1 MKRRHVISLF
11 ITLHVGCVS
20 VIAQESPTWSLSLD
34 SVTIRGSR
42 YTSPVKQKADG
53 SIEWNLG
60 MMDDMPKILGN
71 ADPVHFTQMLPG
83 VQTNNEFRS
92 SVNIQGC
99 DHSHSRV
106 SIAGVPIYNVSHLLG
121 FFSVFN
127 GSHYPSMRLA
137 KMPMSSAASNVLGG
151 ELTML
156 LADTVPKH
164 FSGEATIG
172 LISSQGTLRMPLSPK
187 MSLTFSARRSY
198 LNMLYS
204 QWLKADGQTIHYSF
218 YDVNATLLYKANKTN
233 SLLLDV
239 YHGNDKVSFEEDRYL
254 SNMKDTWGN
263 TSVALHWL
271 AGGQRGVNSKQSL
284 YLTSYHN
291 KFGLS
296 MQGMSLELP
305 SAIMD
310 IGYRGLVKWN
320 RWNMGAEAVWHHIE
334 PQRVEAVNVPFSYA
348 KVPFTD
354 SYEGSL
360 SADYTWPI
368 TSHVKLTGGLRWNIY
383 HLSGYTTSSLNPNL
397 SLSYESYN
405 TQLMA
410 GYAVRHQY
418 LLQTGFSNMGLP
430 TEFWLSCGDGR
441 SPQYAH
447 EFSLTAA
454 QYLFRHRY
462 RISMDVFYR
471 KLYHQ
476 VEFSGSV
483 LDYFNTKAD
492 LNKQMLF
499 GHGENY
505 GFNIMLN
512 KCSGRLT
519 GWLSYS
525 YTQAKRRFESLGT
538 QRYPASHERPHEVN
552 VVGTYTLNSHWSVGG
567 VFVYASG
574 TPFTAPAYVAMYNQN
589 LLISYGEHNANRL
602 KPYVRLD
609 LSVNYKWRGRWIRE
623 NGINFSLY
631 NATSK
636 SNEIFYYISTDDDG
650 SFAYKATKFQLR
662 ILPSVSYFCKF

>member
-1 MKRRHVISLF
+1 
-11 ITLHVGCVS
+11 
-20 VIAQESPTWSLSLD
+20 
-34 SVTIRGSR
+34 
-42 YTSPVKQKADG
+42 
-53 SIEWNLG
+53 
-60 MMDDMPKILGN
+60 
-71 ADPVHFTQMLPG
+71 
-83 VQTNNEFRS
+83 
-92 SVNIQGC
+92 
-99 DHSHSRV
+99 
-106 SIAGVPIYNVSHLLG
+106 
-121 FFSVFN
+121 
-127 GSHYPSMRLA
+127 
-137 KMPMSSAASNVLGG
+137 
-151 ELTML
+151 
-156 LADTVPKH
+156 
-164 FSGEATIG
+164 
-172 LISSQGTLRMPLSPK
+172 
-187 MSLTFSARRSY
+187 
-198 LNMLYS
+198 
-204 QWLKADGQTIHYSF
+204 
-218 YDVNATLLYKANKTN
+218 
-233 SLLLDV
+233 
-239 YHGNDKVSFEEDRYL
+239 
-254 SNMKDTWGN
+254 
-263 TSVALHWL
+263 
-271 AGGQRGVNSKQSL
+271 
-284 YLTSYHN
+284 
-291 KFGLS
+291 
-296 MQGMSLELP
+296 
-305 SAIMD
+305 
-310 IGYRGLVKWN
+310 
-320 RWNMGAEAVWHHIE
+320 
-334 PQRVEAVNVPFSYA
+334 
-348 KVPFTD
+348 
-354 SYEGSL
+354 
-360 SADYTWPI
+360 
-368 TSHVKLTGGLRWNIY
+368 VKLTGGLRWNIY

-397 SLSYESYN
+397 SVSYETYN
-405 TQLMA
+405 TQLIA

-441 SPQYAH
+441 NPQYVH
-447 EFSLTAA
+447 ELSLTAA

-462 RISMDVFYR
+462 RISMDVFFR
-471 KLYHQ
+471 KLYNQ

-505 GFNIMLN
+505 GFNVMLN

-636 SNEIFYYISTDDDG
+636 SNEIFYFISTDDDG

>member
-11 ITLHVGCVS
+11 IALHVGAVS
-20 VIAQESPTWSLSLD
+20 VLAQEAPTWSVSLD

-106 SIAGVPIYNVSHLLG
+106 SIAGTPIYNVSHLLG

-127 GSHYPSMRLA
+127 GAHYPSMRLA

-156 LADTVPKH
+156 LADSVPKRLN
-164 FSGEATIG
+164 GEASIG
-172 LISSQGTLRMPLSPK
+172 LISSQGTLRMPLSSK
-187 MSLTFSARRSY
+187 ASLTLSMRRSY
-198 LNMLYS
+198 LNMLYG

-218 YDVNATLLYKANKTN
+218 YDVNATLLYKANEMN
-233 SLLLDV
+233 SLLLDI
-239 YHGNDKVSFEEDRYL
+239 YHGNDKVSFDEDRYL
-254 SNMKDTWGN
+254 SNMKDSWGN
-263 TSVALHWL
+263 TSFALHWL
-271 AGGQRGVNSKQSL
+271 AGGRGDINSKQSL

-305 SAIMD
+305 SAITD
-310 IGYRGLVKWN
+310 IGYRGLVAWK
-320 RWNMGAEAVWHHIE
+320 RWNMGAEAIWHHIE
-334 PQRVEAVNVPFSYA
+334 PQRVEAANVPFVYA
-348 KVPFTD
+348 TVPFTD

-360 SADYTWPI
+360 SADYTLPI
-368 TSHVKLTGGLRWNIY
+368 TSDIKLTGGIRWNIY
-383 HLSGYTTSSLNPNL
+383 HLPGYTTSSLNPNL
-397 SLSYESYN
+397 SISYETFN

-410 GYAVRHQY
+410 GYALRHQY

-430 TEFWLSCGDGR
+430 TEFWLSSDD
-441 SPQYAH
+441 SNKPQYVH
-447 EFSLTAA
+447 EVSLTAA
-454 QYLFRHRY
+454 QYLFRHQY
-462 RISMDVFYR
+462 RVSVDVFYR
-471 KLYHQ
+471 RLYNQ

-492 LNKQMLF
+492 MIRQLLC

-505 GFNIMLN
+505 GFNVMLN
-512 KCSGRLT
+512 KCSGQLT
-519 GWLSYS
+519 GWISYS
-525 YTQAKRRFESLGT
+525 YTQAKRRFESLGAK
-538 QRYPASHERPHEVN
+538 RYSASHERPHEVN
-552 VVGTYTLNSHWSVGG
+552 MVATYSLNKRWSLGG

-609 LSVNYKWRGRWIRE
+609 LSVNYKWHGRWIRE
-623 NGINFSLY
+623 NGINLSLY

-636 SNEIFYYISTDDDG
+636 NNEIFYYISTDEAG

>member
-11 ITLHVGCVS
+11 ITLHVGCLS
-20 VIAQESPTWSLSLD
+20 VLAQEPPTWSLSLD

-127 GSHYPSMRLA
+127 GSHYPSMRLT

-164 FSGEATIG
+164 LSGEATIG
-172 LISSQGTLRMPLSPK
+172 LISSQGTLRMPLSAK
-187 MSLTFSARRSY
+187 MSLTLSARRSY
-198 LNMLYS
+198 LNMLYG

-218 YDVNATLLYKANKTN
+218 YDVNATLLYKANETN

-239 YHGNDKVSFEEDRYL
+239 YHGNDRVSFEEDRYL

-271 AGGQRGVNSKQSL
+271 ADGQHGVNSKQSL

-310 IGYRGLVKWN
+310 IGYRGLVTWK
-320 RWNMGAEAVWHHIE
+320 RWNIGAEAVLHHIE
-334 PQRVEAVNVPFSYA
+334 PQRVEAVNVPFVYA
-348 KVPFTD
+348 KMPFTD

-360 SADYTWPI
+360 SADYTLPI

-397 SLSYESYN
+397 SVSYETYN
-405 TQLMA
+405 TQLIA

-418 LLQTGFSNMGLP
+418 LLQTGFSN
-430 TEFWLSCGDGR
+430 
-441 SPQYAH
+441 
-447 EFSLTAA
+447 
-454 QYLFRHRY
+454 FRHRY
-462 RISMDVFYR
+462 RISMDVFFR
-471 KLYHQ
+471 KLYNQ

-505 GFNIMLN
+505 GFNVMLN

-552 VVGTYTLNSHWSVGG
+552 VVGTYTLSSHWSVGG

-609 LSVNYKWRGRWIRE
+609 LSVNYKWRGRWMGE

-636 SNEIFYYISTDDDG
+636 SNEIFYYISTDDEG
-650 SFAYKATKFQLR
+650 SFAYRATKFQLR

>member
-1 MKRRHVISLF
+1 MKRCHVISLF
-11 ITLHVGCVS
+11 IALHVGAVS
-20 VIAQESPTWSLSLD
+20 VLAQEAPTWSVSLD

-106 SIAGVPIYNVSHLLG
+106 SIAGTPIYNVSHLLG

-127 GSHYPSMRLA
+127 GAHYPSMRLA

-156 LADTVPKH
+156 LADSVPKRLN
-164 FSGEATIG
+164 GEASIG
-172 LISSQGTLRMPLSPK
+172 LISSQGTLRIPLNPK
-187 MSLTFSARRSY
+187 ASLTLSMRRSY
-198 LNMLYS
+198 LNMLYG

-218 YDVNATLLYKANKTN
+218 YDVNATLLYKANETN
-233 SLLLDV
+233 SLLLDI
-239 YHGNDKVSFEEDRYL
+239 YHGNDKVSFDEDRYL
-254 SNMKDTWGN
+254 SNMKDSWGN
-263 TSVALHWL
+263 TSFALHWL
-271 AGGQRGVNSKQSL
+271 AGGRGDINSKQSL

-305 SAIMD
+305 SAITD
-310 IGYRGLVKWN
+310 IGYRGLVAWK
-320 RWNMGAEAVWHHIE
+320 RWNMGAEAIWHHIE
-334 PQRVEAVNVPFSYA
+334 PQRVEAVNVPFVYA
-348 KVPFTD
+348 TVPFTD

-360 SADYTWPI
+360 SADYTLPI
-368 TSHVKLTGGLRWNIY
+368 TSDIKLTGGVRWSIY
-383 HLSGYTTSSLNPNL
+383 HLPGYTTSSLNPNL
-397 SLSYESYN
+397 SFSYETYN
-405 TQLMA
+405 TQLIA
-410 GYAVRHQY
+410 GYALRHQY

-430 TEFWLSCGDGR
+430 TEFWLSSDD
-441 SPQYAH
+441 SNKPQYVH
-447 EFSLTAA
+447 EVSLTAA
-454 QYLFRHRY
+454 QYLFRHQY
-462 RISMDVFYR
+462 RVSVDVFYR
-471 KLYHQ
+471 RLYNQ

-492 LNKQMLF
+492 MTRQLLC

-505 GFNIMLN
+505 GFNVMLN

-519 GWLSYS
+519 GWVSYS

-538 QRYPASHERPHEVN
+538 KRYPASH
-552 VVGTYTLNSHWSVGG
+552 
-567 VFVYASG
+567 
-574 TPFTAPAYVAMYNQN
+574 
-589 LLISYGEHNANRL
+589 
-602 KPYVRLD
+602 
-609 LSVNYKWRGRWIRE
+609 
-623 NGINFSLY
+623 
-631 NATSK
+631 
-636 SNEIFYYISTDDDG
+636 
-650 SFAYKATKFQLR
+650 
-662 ILPSVSYFCKF
+662 

>member
-1 MKRRHVISLF
+1 MKRCHVISLF
-11 ITLHVGCVS
+11 IALHVGAVS
-20 VIAQESPTWSLSLD
+20 VLAQEAPTWSVSLD

-106 SIAGVPIYNVSHLLG
+106 SIAGTPIYNISHLLG

-127 GSHYPSMRLA
+127 GAHYPSMRLA

-156 LADTVPKH
+156 LADSVPKRLN
-164 FSGEATIG
+164 GEASIG
-172 LISSQGTLRMPLSPK
+172 LISSQGTLRIPLNPK
-187 MSLTFSARRSY
+187 ASLTLSMRRSY
-198 LNMLYS
+198 LNMLYG

-218 YDVNATLLYKANKTN
+218 YDVNATLLYKANETN
-233 SLLLDV
+233 SLLLDI
-239 YHGNDKVSFEEDRYL
+239 YHGNDKVSFDEDRYL
-254 SNMKDTWGN
+254 SNMKDSWGN
-263 TSVALHWL
+263 TSFALHWL
-271 AGGQRGVNSKQSL
+271 AGGRGDINSKQSL

-305 SAIMD
+305 SAITD
-310 IGYRGLVKWN
+310 IGYRGLVAWK
-320 RWNMGAEAVWHHIE
+320 RWNMGAEAIWHHIE
-334 PQRVEAVNVPFSYA
+334 PQRVEAVNVPFVYA
-348 KVPFTD
+348 TVPFTD

-360 SADYTWPI
+360 SADYTLPI
-368 TSHVKLTGGLRWNIY
+368 TSDIKLTGGVRWSIY
-383 HLSGYTTSSLNPNL
+383 HLPGYTTSSLNPNL
-397 SLSYESYN
+397 SFSYETYN
-405 TQLMA
+405 TQLIA
-410 GYAVRHQY
+410 GYALRHQY

-430 TEFWLSCGDGR
+430 TEFWLSSDD
-441 SPQYAH
+441 SNKPQYVH
-447 EFSLTAA
+447 EVSLTAA
-454 QYLFRHRY
+454 QYLFRHQY
-462 RISMDVFYR
+462 RVSVDVFYR
-471 KLYHQ
+471 KLYNQ

-492 LNKQMLF
+492 MTRQLLC

-505 GFNIMLN
+505 GFNVMLN

-519 GWLSYS
+519 GWVSYS

-538 QRYPASHERPHEVN
+538 KRYPASHERPHEVN
-552 VVGTYTLNSHWSVGG
+552 MVGTYSLNKHWSVGG

-609 LSVNYKWRGRWIRE
+609 LSVNYKWHGRWIRE
-623 NGINFSLY
+623 NGINLSLY

-636 SNEIFYYISTDDDG
+636 NNEIFYYISTDEAG

>member
-11 ITLHVGCVS
+11 ITLHVGCLS
-20 VIAQESPTWSLSLD
+20 VLAQEPPTWSLSLD

-127 GSHYPSMRLA
+127 GSHYPSMRLT

-164 FSGEATIG
+164 LSGEATIG
-172 LISSQGTLRMPLSPK
+172 LISSQGTLRMPLSAK
-187 MSLTFSARRSY
+187 MSLTLSARRSY
-198 LNMLYS
+198 LNMLYG

-218 YDVNATLLYKANKTN
+218 YDVNATLLYKANETN

-239 YHGNDKVSFEEDRYL
+239 YHGNDRVSFEEDRYL

-271 AGGQRGVNSKQSL
+271 ADGQHGVNSKQSL

-310 IGYRGLVKWN
+310 IGYRGLVTWK
-320 RWNMGAEAVWHHIE
+320 RWNIGAEAVLHHIE
-334 PQRVEAVNVPFSYA
+334 PQRVEAVNVPFVYA
-348 KVPFTD
+348 KMPFTD

-360 SADYTWPI
+360 SADYTLPI

-397 SLSYESYN
+397 SVSYETYN
-405 TQLMA
+405 TQLIA

-441 SPQYAH
+441 NPQYAH
-447 EFSLTAA
+447 ELSLTAA

-462 RISMDVFYR
+462 RISMDVFFR
-471 KLYHQ
+471 KLYNQ

-499 GHGENY
+499 GQGECGGY
-505 GFNIMLN
+505 LHPQQPLE
-512 KCSGRLT
+512 R
-519 GWLSYS
+519 GWCLCLC
-525 YTQAKRRFESLGT
+525 LG
-538 QRYPASHERPHEVN
+538 
-552 VVGTYTLNSHWSVGG
+552 YTL
-567 VFVYASG
+567 YG
-574 TPFTAPAYVAMYNQN
+574 TCLCGHVQPEPA
-589 LLISYGEHNANRL
+589 H
-602 KPYVRLD
+602 
-609 LSVNYKWRGRWIRE
+609 
-623 NGINFSLY
+623 
-631 NATSK
+631 
-636 SNEIFYYISTDDDG
+636 
-650 SFAYKATKFQLR
+650 QLCR
-662 ILPSVSYFCKF
+662 A

>member
-1 MKRRHVISLF
+1 MKRCHVISLF
-11 ITLHVGCVS
+11 IALHVGAVS
-20 VIAQESPTWSLSLD
+20 VLAQEAPTWSVSLD

-106 SIAGVPIYNVSHLLG
+106 SIAGTPIYNVSHLLG

-127 GSHYPSMRLA
+127 GAHYPSMRLA

-156 LADTVPKH
+156 LADSVPKRLN
-164 FSGEATIG
+164 GEASIG
-172 LISSQGTLRMPLSPK
+172 LISSQGTLRIPLNPK
-187 MSLTFSARRSY
+187 ASLTLSMRRSY
-198 LNMLYS
+198 LNMLYG

-218 YDVNATLLYKANKTN
+218 YDVNATLLYKANEMN
-233 SLLLDV
+233 SLLLDI
-239 YHGNDKVSFEEDRYL
+239 YHGNDKVSFDEDRYL
-254 SNMKDTWGN
+254 SNMKDSWGN
-263 TSVALHWL
+263 TSFALHWL
-271 AGGQRGVNSKQSL
+271 AGGRGDINSKQSL

-305 SAIMD
+305 SAITD
-310 IGYRGLVKWN
+310 IGYRGLVAWK
-320 RWNMGAEAVWHHIE
+320 RWNMGAEAIWHHIE
-334 PQRVEAVNVPFSYA
+334 PQRVEAVNVPFVYA
-348 KVPFTD
+348 TVPFTD

-360 SADYTWPI
+360 SADYTLPI
-368 TSHVKLTGGLRWNIY
+368 TSDIKLTGGVRWSIY
-383 HLSGYTTSSLNPNL
+383 HLPGYTTSSLNPNL
-397 SLSYESYN
+397 SFSYETYN
-405 TQLMA
+405 TQLIA
-410 GYAVRHQY
+410 GYALRHQY

-430 TEFWLSCGDGR
+430 TEFWLSSDD
-441 SPQYAH
+441 SNKPQYVH
-447 EFSLTAA
+447 EVSLTAA
-454 QYLFRHRY
+454 QYLFRHQY
-462 RISMDVFYR
+462 RVSVDVFYR
-471 KLYHQ
+471 RLYNQ

-492 LNKQMLF
+492 MTRQLLC

-505 GFNIMLN
+505 GFNVMLN

-519 GWLSYS
+519 GWVSYS

-538 QRYPASHERPHEVN
+538 KRYPASH
-552 VVGTYTLNSHWSVGG
+552 
-567 VFVYASG
+567 
-574 TPFTAPAYVAMYNQN
+574 
-589 LLISYGEHNANRL
+589 
-602 KPYVRLD
+602 
-609 LSVNYKWRGRWIRE
+609 
-623 NGINFSLY
+623 
-631 NATSK
+631 
-636 SNEIFYYISTDDDG
+636 
-650 SFAYKATKFQLR
+650 
-662 ILPSVSYFCKF
+662 